1 MSRLTCGAAAAFALV
16 LGCAGQPASPP
27 PAPPVPLAQAV
38 AARVSVTLL
47 GQKQT
52 IPLNI
57 VK

>member
-1 MSRLTCGAAAAFALV
+1 VADDPDSP
-16 LGCAGQPASPP
+16 AGQAFRE
-27 PAPPVPLAQAV
+27 LAQAV

-47 GQKQT
+47 KQKQS